1 MASIKQRSNP
11 RVLYLNGCYLFSQ
24 IEGID
29 KSINRLAIISL
40 FLSFYFL
47 NQRAALVVW
56 IDGNSLGGAAYRVFF

>member
-29 KSINRLAIISL
+29 KSINRLAIL
-40 FLSFYFL
+40 FVPFILLLS
-47 NQRAALVVW
+47 QPAALVVW
-56 IDGNSLGGAAYRVFF
+56 IDENYLGGAAYRVLF